1 MQPVIPRDKNF
12 TYTAPEGQEKDVADL
27 HVRRGIDPGG
37 LGMSITSLWKPSE
50 EELAC
55 LLAGAGVALTI
66 YGSGHPVVSVGV
78 EYE

>member
-12 TYTAPEGQEKDVADL
+12 TYTAPEGREKDVVDL
-27 HVRRGIDPGG
+27 HVRLHIDQA
-37 LGMSITSLWKPSE
+37 LGAAITSLWKPSE

-55 LLAGAGVALTI
+55 LLAGGGVALTI